1 MEKDMTVG
9 NPAKIIW
16 NFTLPIVIGN
26 IFQQFYTMVDTVI
39 VGKFVG
45 TKALAAV
52 GATGTICFLILG
64 FLMGLTA
71 GFTVLTS
78 QRFGAGDIR
87 GMRKTV
93 GSAAVLSIVVS
104 LIMTIVSMVFMKPL
118 LILMNTPKDIFHDTY
133 MYLMIICAG
142 IFAQVLYNLL
152 AGILRA
158 LGNSKTPLYFLLFS
172 AVLNIVLDLLLII
185 VFHLGAPGAA
195 YATVAAQGVS
205 GILCLVYIIKKVPI
219 LKLERSDFK
228 PNFHLVRTQLAL
240 GFPMA
245 LQYSITAIGTMMV
258 QSALNVLGSTHV
270 AAFTT
275 ANKIEQ
281 VVSQMYVALGVTMAT
296 YTAQNMGAGKIRR
309 IRQGFA
315 AAAFISF
322 VYALVS
328 GIMCYRWG
336 YQLTGLFVSENL
348 DAVVGLVD
356 VYLRCVSLYFIP
368 LAVVNVY
375 RNGIQGMGFG
385 VAAMLGGVAELAGRG
400 AVATAASHSRSYLGI
415 CMASPVAWAL
425 AGILFLGMYWYIM
438 CRFKKRGWYEEKP
451 VAATFDHAAVSRKR
465 KGAVN

>member
-1 MEKDMTVG
+1 MTAG
-9 NPAKIIW
+9 SPAKIIW

-71 GFTVLTS
+71 GFTVITS
-78 QRFGAGDIR
+78 QRFGAGDME

-93 GSAAVLSIVVS
+93 GSAAVLSVVIS
-104 LIMTIVSMVFMKPL
+104 LLMTVISMVGMKPL
-118 LILMNTPKDIFHDTY
+118 LKFMNTPEDIFHDTY
-133 MYLMIICAG
+133 LYIMIICAG

-152 AGILRA
+152 ASILRA

-172 AVLNIVLDLLLII
+172 AVLNIVLDLVLII

-195 YATVAAQGVS
+195 YATVIAQGVS
-205 GILCLVYIIKKVPI
+205 GLLCLIYIIKKVPV
-219 LKLERSDFK
+219 LKLEKSDFR
-228 PNFHLVRTQLAL
+228 PDAHLIRTQLVI

-258 QSALNVLGSTHV
+258 QAALNGLGSLHV
-270 AAFTT
+270 AAFTA

-281 VVSQMYVALGVTMAT
+281 VVTQMYVALGATMAT
-296 YTAQNMGAGKIRR
+296 YSAQNMGAGKVKR
-309 IRQGFA
+309 IHQGFMSA
-315 AAAFISF
+315 TVISF
-322 VYALVS
+322 VYAAVTGVLV
-328 GIMCYRWG
+328 YVWG
-336 YQLTGLFVSENL
+336 YKLTGLFVSENL
-348 DAVVGLVD
+348 DALMPLVD
-356 VYLRCVSLYFIP
+356 LYLRCVAVFFIP

-385 VAAMLGGVAELAGRG
+385 FTAMLGGVAELVGRG
-400 AVATAASHSRSYLGI
+400 VVAIVAAHYDSYLGI
-415 CMASPVAWAL
+415 CMASPMAWIL
-425 AGILFLGMYWYIM
+425 AGILFIVMYCLIM
-438 CRFKKRGWYEEKP
+438 KEVRRRHPSHE
-451 VAATFDHAAVSRKR
+451 
-465 KGAVN
+465 